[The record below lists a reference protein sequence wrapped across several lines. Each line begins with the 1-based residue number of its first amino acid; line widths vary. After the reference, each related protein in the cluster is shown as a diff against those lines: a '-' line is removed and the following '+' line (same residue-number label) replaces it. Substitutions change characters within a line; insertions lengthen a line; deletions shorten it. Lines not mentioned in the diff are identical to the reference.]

1 MMNTS
6 NLKTLSVGQIVRA
19 QVSRVE
25 SYGAYCELEGNR
37 VLVLVPEI
45 RWFPP
50 VPDCRDVLSVGEF
63 VDVLL
68 LRNAGDSQFAGS
80 IKQCS
85 PQDNPFA
92 NGTLKVGTTHSSVV
106 DSVIRDAVTAE
117 PFAFM
122 LKLDAGPRG
131 LLPCSHSTAN
141 LKTGDRCVVF
151 VSGLDTEKEQVEL
164 QLSSDRDISEDDSSS
179 VLLQ

>member
-68 LRNAGDSQFAGS
+68 LRNAGDSH
-80 IKQCS
+80 
-85 PQDNPFA
+85 NPFA

>member
-1 MMNTS
+1 MMNIP
-6 NLKTLSVGQIVRA
+6 NNKTLSVGQIVRA

-25 SYGAYCELEGNR
+25 SYGAYCEFEGNR

-50 VPDCRDVLSVGEF
+50 VPDCRDVLKAGDF

-68 LRNAGDSQFAGS
+68 LRKAGDFQFCGS

-85 PQDNPFA
+85 PQENPFT
-92 NGTLKVGTTHSSVV
+92 NGTLTVGTTHSAKV
-106 DSVIRDAVTAE
+106 DTVIRDAVTAK

-122 LKLDAGPRG
+122 LELDAGPRG
-131 LLPCSHSTAN
+131 LLPCSRATAN
-141 LKTGDRCVVF
+141 LKTGDQCVVF

-164 QLSSDRDISEDDSSS
+164 RLSSENDSRSAH
-179 VLLQ
+179 LQ